1 MQHCTENNAGHC
13 VTILDGYFVEIS
25 ISTIFGVAWYLALS
39 KMLKKLQSKRT
50 SDWQVD
56 DGGVV
61 TTRNE
66 NEVSSNLPD
75 LVGGKPQ
82 KY

>member
-1 MQHCTENNAGHC
+1 M
-13 VTILDGYFVEIS
+13 LDGYFVEIG
-25 ISTIFGVAWYLALS
+25 ISTVFGVAWYLALS
-39 KMLKKLQSKRT
+39 KMLKKLQSKST

-56 DGGVV
+56 DVGVV
-61 TTRNE
+61 AIRNE
-66 NEVSSNLPD
+66 NDISCNLPD